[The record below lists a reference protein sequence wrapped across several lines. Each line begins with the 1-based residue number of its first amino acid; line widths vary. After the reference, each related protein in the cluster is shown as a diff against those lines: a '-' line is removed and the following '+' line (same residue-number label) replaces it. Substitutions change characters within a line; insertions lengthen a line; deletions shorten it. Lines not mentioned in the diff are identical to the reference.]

1 MSEQTKPSSALV
13 SDQLSSASHSSIH
26 AGQSIH
32 SGGGQG
38 LSGTMG
44 SQTTPIN
51 QVFSKGI
58 DCFSSAN
65 IDSVTTGLLGGG
77 ALSQDIFGFFDQNMN
92 PFGISHQG
100 GDFNMIGDNLGLE
113 QLNNK
118 NYFVNAGEGVAG
130 IEAPFSQQGNTR

>member
-1 MSEQTKPSSALV
+1 MSEQTTLSSALV
-13 SDQLSSASHSSIH
+13 SDQLSSTNHSSIH
-26 AGQSIH
+26 AGQSIP

-58 DCFSSAN
+58 DCFSEN

-77 ALSQDIFGFFDQNMN
+77 ALNQNISDFFDRNMN
-92 PFGISHQG
+92 PFGISHEG
-100 GDFNMIGDNLGLE
+100 VDFSMIDKLGLE
-113 QLNNK
+113 QLNDK
-118 NYFVNAGEGVAG
+118 NNFVNIGQGVAG
-130 IEAPFSQQGNTR
+130 IEGPFSQQGNTR